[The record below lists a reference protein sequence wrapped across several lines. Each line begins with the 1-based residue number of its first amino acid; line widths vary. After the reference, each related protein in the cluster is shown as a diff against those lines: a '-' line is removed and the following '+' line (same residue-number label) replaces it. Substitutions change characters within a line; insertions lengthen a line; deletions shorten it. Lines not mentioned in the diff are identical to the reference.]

1 MKQKKEKEEKLLV
14 TVNEAATMLNISP
27 HTIYNRLQAG
37 ADFPFPAEVIRI
49 GRAIRFR
56 KEDILTMADGK
67 IPIVGDGG

>member
-1 MKQKKEKEEKLLV
+1 MKEKEKESKLLV

-49 GRAIRFR
+49 GKAIRFR
-56 KEDILTMADGK
+56 KEDILTMADGRT
-67 IPIVGDGG
+67 PMVGDGG